1 MTVRELVV
9 KLVLDSLGFR
19 ERVQD
24 AQGELDKL
32 GTASKEATDKA
43 ARGMDKAADKADD
56 LGGKAREAGKSMQQ
70 AAEHGERGF
79 DGLLGTLGKVA
90 ATLGG
95 LAAIQATVSGY
106 VQAVTEIEKTSDM
119 LGMSMEAWQGWAYAA
134 KQAGLEAE
142 DVRDRFMDLGDWMT
156 DLNVNDAGPLKDF
169 AEKTKTSFKT
179 ATGATVSMEEGLM
192 RLADTVGKMDRQ
204 QATSWLQQIGF
215 DEKTTPLILKGRK
228 AIEEYIKVGK
238 EQALYTKRDA
248 ENARRMREAWQG
260 VTYIYNAV
268 SGAILRALGPAF
280 DWLAEKAGKVST
292 WVRENE
298 DSLVVFITALAAVI
312 GRLLT
317 PALWGMA
324 TAAAAAL
331 WPFAPLILGALAL
344 AEAFDDLWA
353 FASGGNSILENLMR
367 AFGATDKTVE
377 EFRQTVRSA
386 VGFVLD
392 LWDALTGNGKDSQAA
407 LERVKVQV
415 KAVADAISNFV
426 RSIGQWVEDLLP
438 QWIKDLLIGDSKPP
452 ASAGKASQSAGGGYD
467 GLDAAATGG
476 VGPLMSYR
484 AGDAARPA
492 GGNVT
497 NNRKAEFNVQ
507 NMTVVTNAQTGEG
520 TGRELARGFENQTAQ
535 ADGAL
540 GA

>member
-70 AAEHGERGF
+70 AAERGERGF
-79 DGLLGTLGKVA
+79 DGLLGTLGRVA

-106 VQAVTEIEKTSDM
+106 VQAVAEIEKTSDM
-119 LGMSMEAWQGWAYAA
+119 LGMSMEEWQGWAYAA

-179 ATGATVSMEEGLM
+179 AAGATVSMEEGLM

-238 EQALYTKRDA
+238 EQALYTRRDA

-260 VTYIYNAV
+260 VTYVYNAV

-392 LWDALTGNGKDSQAA
+392 LWDALTGNEKDSQAA
-407 LERVKVQV
+407 LERVKAQV

-520 TGRELARGFENQTAQ
+520 TGRELARGFENQVAQ
-535 ADGAL
+535 ADGAN
-540 GA
+540 GV

>member
-70 AAEHGERGF
+70 AAERGERGF

-95 LAAIQATVSGY
+95 LAAIQSTVSGY
-106 VQAVTEIEKTSDM
+106 VQAVAEIEKTSDM
-119 LGMSMEAWQGWAYAA
+119 LGMSMEEWQGWAYAA

-169 AEKTKTSFKT
+169 AEKTKTSFKD
-179 ATGATVSMEEGLM
+179 AKGATVSMEEGLM

-268 SGAILRALGPAF
+268 SGAILRGLGPAF
-280 DWLAEKAGKVST
+280 DRLAEKAGKVST

-324 TAAAAAL
+324 KAAVAAL

-407 LERVKVQV
+407 LERVKAQV

-492 GGNVT
+492 GANVT

-520 TGRELARGFENQTAQ
+520 TGRELARGFENQVAQ
-535 ADGAL
+535 ADGAN
-540 GA
+540 GV

>member
-70 AAEHGERGF
+70 AAERGERGF

-95 LAAIQATVSGY
+95 LAAIRSTITGY
-106 VQAVTEIEKTSDM
+106 VEAVSEIEKTSDM
-119 LGMSMEAWQGWAYAA
+119 LGMSMEEWQGWAHAA

-169 AEKTKTSFKT
+169 AEKTKTSFKD
-179 ATGATVSMEEGLM
+179 AKGATVSMEEGLM

-260 VTYIYNAV
+260 VTYVYNAV

-280 DWLAEKAGKVST
+280 DSLAEKAGKIST

-298 DSLVVFITALAAVI
+298 DSLVIFITAIAAAI
-312 GRLLT
+312 GAKLT
-317 PALWGMA
+317 PALLRMA
-324 TAAAAAL
+324 PAAWAAL
-331 WPFAPLILGALAL
+331 GPFAPFIALAMAL
-344 AEAFDDLWA
+344 GFAFDELWA
-353 FASGGNSILENLMR
+353 FASGGDSILERLMKF
-367 AFGATDKTVE
+367 FGMTDKQIEAV
-377 EFRQTVRSA
+377 RKTVRELIDA
-386 VGFVLD
+386 LAD
-392 LWDALTGNGKDSQAA
+392 LWNFITGKD
-407 LERVKVQV
+407 K
-415 KAVADAISNFV
+415 NP
-426 RSIGQWVEDLLP
+426 P
-438 QWIKDLLIGDSKPP
+438 QWIKDVTTGGSSAEILAKAGKGDMLSDEDDSMELAIAASRTLSDNSKKTAQAAPPVTASPPAVYGAGNASKP
-452 ASAGKASQSAGGGYD
+452 S
-467 GLDAAATGG
+467 
-476 VGPLMSYR
+476 
-484 AGDAARPA
+484 
-492 GGNVT
+492 GNVD
-497 NNRKAEFNVQ
+497 NSRKTEFNVQ

-520 TGRELARGFENQTAQ
+520 TGRELARGLENQVAQ
-535 ADGAL
+535 ADGAF
-540 GA
+540 GG

>member
-32 GTASKEATDKA
+32 GTTSKEATDKA
-43 ARGMDKAADKADD
+43 AKGMGKAADKADD
-56 LGGKAREAGKSMQQ
+56 LGDKAREAGKSMQQ
-70 AAEHGERGF
+70 AAERGERGF

-95 LAAIQATVSGY
+95 LAAIQSTVSGY
-106 VQAVTEIEKTSDM
+106 VQAVAEIEKTSDM
-119 LGMSMEAWQGWAYAA
+119 LGMSMEEWQGWAYAA

-169 AEKTKTSFKT
+169 AEKTKTSFKD
-179 ATGATVSMEEGLM
+179 AKGATVSMEEGLM

-238 EQALYTKRDA
+238 EQALYSKRDA

-298 DSLVVFITALAAVI
+298 DSLLVLITTLAAAI
-312 GRLLT
+312 AMRLT
-317 PALWGMA
+317 PALWNMA
-324 TAAAAAL
+324 KAAAAAL

-367 AFGATDKTVE
+367 AFGATDKEVE

-407 LERVKVQV
+407 LERVKAQV

-438 QWIKDLLIGDSKPP
+438 QWIKDLLAGDGKPP
-452 ASAGKASQSAGGGYD
+452 ASAGKANQPAGGGYD

-484 AGDAARPA
+484 AGEAARPA

-497 NNRKAEFNVQ
+497 NSRKTEFNVQ

-520 TGRELARGFENQTAQ
+520 TGRELARGFENQVAQ
-535 ADGAL
+535 ADGAN
-540 GA
+540 GV

>member
-70 AAEHGERGF
+70 AAERGERGF

-119 LGMSMEAWQGWAYAA
+119 LGMSMEEWQGWAYAA

-169 AEKTKTSFKT
+169 AEKTKTSFKD
-179 ATGATVSMEEGLM
+179 AKGATVSMEEGLM

-248 ENARRMREAWQG
+248 ENARRMREAWQSI
-260 VTYIYNAV
+260 TYVYNAV

-392 LWDALTGNGKDSQAA
+392 LWDALTGNEKDSQAA
-407 LERVKVQV
+407 LERVKAQV

-520 TGRELARGFENQTAQ
+520 TGRELARGFENQVAQ
-535 ADGAL
+535 ADGAN
-540 GA
+540 GV

>member
-32 GTASKEATDKA
+32 GTTSKEATDKA
-43 ARGMDKAADKADD
+43 AKGMGKAADKADD

-70 AAEHGERGF
+70 AAERGERGF

-106 VQAVTEIEKTSDM
+106 VQAVGEIEKTSDM

-179 ATGATVSMEEGLM
+179 AAGATVSMEEGLM

-238 EQALYTKRDA
+238 EQALYTRRDA

-260 VTYIYNAV
+260 VTYVYNAV

-280 DWLAEKAGKVST
+280 DSLAEKAGKVST

-324 TAAAAAL
+324 KAAAAAL

-407 LERVKVQV
+407 LERVKAQV

-452 ASAGKASQSAGGGYD
+452 ASAGKASQPAGGGYD

-497 NNRKAEFNVQ
+497 NSRKTEFNVQ

-520 TGRELARGFENQTAQ
+520 TGRELARGFENQVAQ
-535 ADGAL
+535 ADGAN
-540 GA
+540 GV

>member
-32 GTASKEATDKA
+32 GTTSKEATDKA

-70 AAEHGERGF
+70 AAERGERGF

-119 LGMSMEAWQGWAYAA
+119 LGMSMEEWQGWAYAA

-169 AEKTKTSFKT
+169 AEKTKTSFKD
-179 ATGATVSMEEGLM
+179 AKGATVSMEEGLM

-298 DSLVVFITALAAVI
+298 DSLLVLITALAAAIAVK
-312 GRLLT
+312 LT

-392 LWDALTGNGKDSQAA
+392 LWDALTGNEKDSQAA
-407 LERVKVQV
+407 LERVKAQV

>member
-70 AAEHGERGF
+70 AAERGERGF

-106 VQAVTEIEKTSDM
+106 VQAVAEIEKTSDM

-156 DLNVNDAGPLKDF
+156 DLNVNDAGPLNDF
-169 AEKTKTSFKT
+169 AEKTKTSFKD
-179 ATGATVSMEEGLM
+179 AKGATVSMEEGLM

-260 VTYIYNAV
+260 VTYVYNAV

-280 DWLAEKAGKVST
+280 DRLAEKAGKIST

-317 PALWGMA
+317 PALWSMA
-324 TAAAAAL
+324 KAAAAAL

-452 ASAGKASQSAGGGYD
+452 ASAGKASQSAEGGYD

-497 NNRKAEFNVQ
+497 NNRSVTTNVSQ
-507 NMTVVTNAQTGEG
+507 VTINTQATDAPGI
-520 TGRELARGFENQTAQ
+520 ARDLSGALQNQTAQ

>member
-70 AAEHGERGF
+70 AAERGERGF

-95 LAAIQATVSGY
+95 LAVIQSTVSGY
-106 VQAVTEIEKTSDM
+106 VQAVGEIEKTSDM
-119 LGMSMEAWQGWAYAA
+119 LGMSMEEWQGWAYAA

-169 AEKTKTSFKT
+169 AEKTKTSFKD
-179 ATGATVSMEEGLM
+179 AKGATVSMEEGLM

-260 VTYIYNAV
+260 VTYVYNAV
-268 SGAILRALGPAF
+268 SGAILRALGPVF
-280 DWLAEKAGKVST
+280 DSLAEKAGKLSS

-298 DSLVVFITALAAVI
+298 DSLLVLITTLAAVI
-312 GRLLT
+312 AMRLT
-317 PALWGMA
+317 PALWGMGK
-324 TAAAAAL
+324 AAL
-331 WPFAPLILGALAL
+331 AAMGPFAPFILAALAL

-367 AFGATDKTVE
+367 AFGAIDKTVE
-377 EFRQTVRSA
+377 DFRKTVRSA

-407 LERVKVQV
+407 LDRVKAQV

-426 RSIGQWVEDLLP
+426 RSIGKWVEGLLP
-438 QWIKDLLIGDSKPP
+438 QWIKDLLAGDSKPP
-452 ASAGKASQSAGGGYD
+452 ATAGKTSQPAGGGYD

-476 VGPLMSYR
+476 VGPLVSYR
-484 AGDAARPA
+484 AADAARPA

-497 NNRKAEFNVQ
+497 NSRKTEFNVQ

-520 TGRELARGFENQTAQ
+520 TGRELARGFENQVAQ
-535 ADGAL
+535 ADGAN
-540 GA
+540 GV

>member
-56 LGGKAREAGKSMQQ
+56 LGGNAREAGKSMQQ
-70 AAEHGERGF
+70 AAERGERGF
-79 DGLLGTLGKVA
+79 GGLLGTLGRVA

-106 VQAVTEIEKTSDM
+106 VQAVAEIEKTSDM

-156 DLNVNDAGPLKDF
+156 DLNVNDSGPLKDF

-248 ENARRMREAWQG
+248 QNARRMREAWQG

-280 DWLAEKAGKVST
+280 DWLAEKAGKLTT

-317 PALWGMA
+317 PALWSMA
-324 TAAAAAL
+324 KAAAAAL

-407 LERVKVQV
+407 LERVKAQV

-452 ASAGKASQSAGGGYD
+452 ASSGKASQPAGGGYD

-497 NNRKAEFNVQ
+497 NSRKTEFNVQ

-520 TGRELARGFENQTAQ
+520 TGRELARGFENQVAQ
-535 ADGAL
+535 ADGAN
-540 GA
+540 GV

>member
-43 ARGMDKAADKADD
+43 AKGMDKAADKADD
-56 LGGKAREAGKSMQQ
+56 LGGKAREVGKSMQQ
-70 AAEHGERGF
+70 AAERGERGF

-90 ATLGG
+90 VALGG
-95 LAAIQATVSGY
+95 FAAIKSTVSGY

-119 LGMSMEAWQGWAYAA
+119 LGMSMEEWQGWAYAA

-179 ATGATVSMEEGLM
+179 AKGATVSMEEGLM

-228 AIEEYIKVGK
+228 AIEEYIRVGK

-248 ENARRMREAWQG
+248 ENARRMREAWQSI
-260 VTYIYNAV
+260 TYVYNAV

-280 DWLAEKAGKVST
+280 DWLAEKVGKVST

-298 DSLVVFITALAAVI
+298 DSLLVFITALAAVI

-386 VGFVLD
+386 VDFVLD
-392 LWDALTGNGKDSQAA
+392 LWDALTGNEKDSQAA
-407 LERVKVQV
+407 LERVKAQV

-476 VGPLMSYR
+476 VGPLMNYR

-520 TGRELARGFENQTAQ
+520 TGRELARGFENQVAQ
-535 ADGAL
+535 ADGAN
-540 GA
+540 GV

>member
-32 GTASKEATDKA
+32 GTTSKEATDKA
-43 ARGMDKAADKADD
+43 AKGMDKAADKADD

-70 AAEHGERGF
+70 AAERGERGF

-90 ATLGG
+90 VALGG
-95 LAAIQATVSGY
+95 FAAIKSTVSGY
-106 VQAVTEIEKTSDM
+106 VQAVGEIEKTSDM
-119 LGMSMEAWQGWAYAA
+119 LGMSMEEWQGWAYAA

-179 ATGATVSMEEGLM
+179 AKGATVSMEEGLM

-228 AIEEYIKVGK
+228 AIEEYIRVGK

-298 DSLVVFITALAAVI
+298 DSLLVFITALAAVI

-392 LWDALTGNGKDSQAA
+392 LWDALTGNEKDSQAA
-407 LERVKVQV
+407 LERVKAQV

-520 TGRELARGFENQTAQ
+520 TGRELARGFENQVAQ
-535 ADGAL
+535 ADGAN
-540 GA
+540 GV

>member
-70 AAEHGERGF
+70 AAERGERGF

-106 VQAVTEIEKTSDM
+106 VQAVAEIEKTSDM

-169 AEKTKTSFKT
+169 AEKTKTNFKD
-179 ATGATVSMEEGLM
+179 AKGATVSMEEGLM

-260 VTYIYNAV
+260 VTYVYNAV

-280 DWLAEKAGKVST
+280 DRLAEKAGKIST

-317 PALWGMA
+317 PALWSMA
-324 TAAAAAL
+324 KAAAAAL

-407 LERVKVQV
+407 LERVKAQV

-452 ASAGKASQSAGGGYD
+452 ASAGKASQPAGGGYD

-497 NNRKAEFNVQ
+497 NSRKTEFNVQ

-520 TGRELARGFENQTAQ
+520 TGRELARGFENQVAQ
-535 ADGAL
+535 ADGAN
-540 GA
+540 GV

>member
-32 GTASKEATDKA
+32 GTASMEATDKA
-43 ARGMDKAADKADD
+43 AKGMRKAADKADD

-70 AAEHGERGF
+70 AAEQGEHGF

-106 VQAVTEIEKTSDM
+106 VQAVAEIEKTSDM
-119 LGMSMEAWQGWAYAA
+119 LGMSMEEWQGWAYAA
-134 KQAGLEAE
+134 QQAGLEAE

-156 DLNVNDAGPLKDF
+156 DLNVNDSGPLKDF
-169 AEKTKTSFKT
+169 AEQTKTSFKT

-192 RLADTVGKMDRQ
+192 RLADTVGKMNRQ

-260 VTYIYNAV
+260 MVRVYQAV
-268 SGAILRALGPAF
+268 SGGIVRALAPAF
-280 DWLAEKAGKVST
+280 DVLARKLSGVAR

-298 DSLVVFITALAAVI
+298 TSLIILLTALSTVLAV
-312 GRLLT
+312 RLT

-324 TAAAAAL
+324 RAAVAAAA
-331 WPFAPLILGALAL
+331 PFAPFIAVVLAL
-344 AEAFDDLWA
+344 GVALDELWA
-353 FASGGNSILENLMR
+353 FISGGTSVLENLLR
-367 AFGATDKTVE
+367 AFGMTDQSVE
-377 EFRQTVRSA
+377 KLRETLRSA
-386 VGFVLD
+386 VGFALD
-392 LWDALTGNGKDSQAA
+392 LWDALTGDGKDSQAA
-407 LERVKVQV
+407 LDRVKKQV
-415 KAVADAISNFV
+415 EAVANAISNFV
-426 RSIGQWVEDLLP
+426 RSIGTWIDGLLP
-438 QWIKDLLIGDSKPP
+438 QWVKDLLAGDSKAPP
-452 ASAGKASQSAGGGYD
+452 KGTSPSAPSSSGDFD
-467 GLDAAATGG
+467 GLAAAASGG
-476 VGPLMSYR
+476 FGGPFR
-484 AGDAARPA
+484 AGDTARPQSS
-492 GGNVT
+492 NVT
-497 NNRKAEFNVQ
+497 NNRSTSVNVQ
-507 NMTVVTNAQTGEG
+507 TVNVYSQAQTGEG
-520 TGRELARGFENQTAQ
+520 TGRDFARGLENQVAQ
-535 ADGAL
+535 ADGAN
-540 GA
+540 GV